1 MYRRNSSLARKWSE
15 EDGLVQ
21 PKLPKQRDLK
31 SHNIILGINNACFGD
46 PLGELDNNAAR
57 TRNHCEDS
65 LIVTK
70 PHNHLRLSVSL

>member
-1 MYRRNSSLARKWSE
+1 MYRRNSSLAD

-46 PLGELDNNAAR
+46 PLGELDNNA
-57 TRNHCEDS
+57 EP
-65 LIVTK
+65 L
-70 PHNHLRLSVSL
+70 